1 MMNLIQKWI
10 VWNVDK
16 EQFFTGSP
24 FNYTSSPNLARVYSN
39 YSDAI
44 MASNRLDGEHH
55 PVELRF
61 HFNIDTLKKKLTTD
75 DNTV

>member
-1 MMNLIQKWI
+1 MINLIQKWI
-10 VWNVDK
+10 VWSVDK

-24 FNYTSSPNLARVYSN
+24 FNYTTSPSLARIYAN

-44 MASNRLDGEHH
+44 MSSNTLNGEHH

-61 HFNIDTLKKKLTTD
+61 HLNVDTLKKKLTTD
-75 DNTV
+75 DHTI